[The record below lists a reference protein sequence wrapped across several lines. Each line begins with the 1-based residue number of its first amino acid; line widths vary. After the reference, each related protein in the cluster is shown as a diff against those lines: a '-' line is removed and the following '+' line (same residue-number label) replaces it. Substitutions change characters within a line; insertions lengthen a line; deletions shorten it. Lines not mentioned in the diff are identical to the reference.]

1 MAHLTDLSR
10 VKEPLGTANGLP
22 NAHYIDPAVFAEE
35 RDALL
40 FGQWAGLAVAADVP
54 EAGDAKP
61 ITFMGMPLLLLRD
74 RNDQVRVFQNTCRH
88 RGMILVEEPR
98 KIEGAI
104 RCPYH
109 SWCYSTEGKL
119 GLHPPCRWTRSE
131 HASRCGSFDT
141 GPYGNSQP
149 HLARCCVGECG
160 WTGPRI

>member
-61 ITFMGMPLLLLRD
+61 ITFMDMPLLLLRD

-119 GLHPPCRWTRSE
+119 VSTPMLVDLVRTRIQTWIVQPLVLRKF
-131 HASRCGSFDT
+131 AATFGATLCG
-141 GPYGNSQP
+141 
-149 HLARCCVGECG
+149 
-160 WTGPRI
+160 